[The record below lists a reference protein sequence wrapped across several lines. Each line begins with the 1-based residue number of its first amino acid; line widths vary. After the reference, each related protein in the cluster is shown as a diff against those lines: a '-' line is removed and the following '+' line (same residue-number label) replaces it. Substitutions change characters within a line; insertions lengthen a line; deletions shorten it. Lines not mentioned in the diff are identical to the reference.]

1 MVSSSAF
8 ILEQTSS
15 RLEMREDMVTD
26 YNTTTRYSV
35 RPTQRKWGSAR
46 LWDTVCPQAYSYW
59 RMLGPRVNLS
69 PGNATVNLSTRHKV
83 IFSTCQSNCHAVTFA
98 RRLVTNAAFNR
109 IQSPQPSLVFFS
121 RHYYDG
127 RNYPTAA
134 LLVDADTVTPTT
146 MTKAEACHQAE
157 RLQTVSRTHDRRWR
171 CVASSRVS
179 TPPSLTA
186 VIINAMGR
194 CLMTHEWAAC
204 VLLVLG
210 EGEGGQLPPTPA
222 VKWAEASEPQSPT
235 A

>member
-83 IFSTCQSNCHAVTFA
+83 IFPLVSPIVTQWLSHGDSSPMQHSIVSN
-98 RRLVTNAAFNR
+98 RLNR
-109 IQSPQPSLVFFS
+109 HSFFS
-121 RHYYDG
+121 HVTTTTDAIIQLRH
-127 RNYPTAA
+127 
-134 LLVDADTVTPTT
+134 
-146 MTKAEACHQAE
+146 C
-157 RLQTVSRTHDRRWR
+157 S
-171 CVASSRVS
+171 
-179 TPPSLTA
+179 
-186 VIINAMGR
+186 
-194 CLMTHEWAAC
+194 
-204 VLLVLG
+204 
-210 EGEGGQLPPTPA
+210 
-222 VKWAEASEPQSPT
+222 
-235 A
+235 